1 MTAVYTTHS
10 NIARSCF
17 DTFGID
23 ENPKKVAI
31 DDAIISTSTSA
42 RQIKVQV
49 HNFLCY
55 MHTWTCRRW
64 SESFIFQ
71 RIFDK
76 NIVKLLV
83 STSHLY
89 GHQPPLQSCGMANI
103 YKT

>member
-1 MTAVYTTHS
+1 MRRYAGPVMTAVYTTHS

-31 DDAIISTSTSA
+31 DDAIVSTSTSA

-55 MHTWTCRRW
+55 VHAWTCRW
-64 SESFIFQ
+64 C
-71 RIFDK
+71 
-76 NIVKLLV
+76 
-83 STSHLY
+83 LY
-89 GHQPPLQSCGMANI
+89 SRGYLRKYCQVTGVN
-103 YKT
+103 